1 VGLDLCCY
9 RGLVTMD
16 CFLVRVTDNSK
27 EVGKDGFLF
36 REVLPM
42 VGKDFALAGLHLP
55 PIFLMSAT

>member
-1 VGLDLCCY
+1 
-9 RGLVTMD
+9 MD

-36 REVLPM
+36 GEVLPM